1 VSFQGKSAIVT
12 GGARG
17 IGRAIAIA
25 LAKQGC
31 NIAFNY
37 AKSADAANQLVE
49 EIQSLGVRAL
59 ASQTD
64 VANHEAAKD
73 MVAQVKEQLGGIDY
87 LVNNA
92 GITKD
97 KLLMMMSE
105 DDWDAVL
112 DTNLKGV
119 FNMSKPVA
127 TLMLKKRAGS
137 ILNITSISG
146 VVGMAGQTNYSS
158 SKAGMIGFTKA
169 LAKEIA
175 SRGITVNALALG
187 FIDTD
192 MTTVLPDEYKTKML
206 DMVPLKRFGTV
217 EDVTN
222 VALFL
227 LSDAAKYI
235 TGQVIQVDGGLA
247 M

>member
-1 VSFQGKSAIVT
+1 MSFQGKSAIVT

>member
-12 GGARG
+12 GATRG

-25 LAKQGC
+25 LAEQGC

-37 AKSADAANQLVE
+37 AKSAEAANKLVE
-49 EIQSLGVRAL
+49 DIQTLGARA
-59 ASQTD
+59 AAFQCD
-64 VANHEAAKD
+64 VANHEAAKE
-73 MVAQVKEQLGGIDY
+73 MVAQVKDAFGGVDY

-105 DDWDAVL
+105 EDWDSVL

-146 VVGMAGQTNYSS
+146 VVGMPGQTNYSS

-175 SRGITVNALALG
+175 SRSITVNALALG
-187 FIDTD
+187 LIDTD
-192 MTTVLPDEYKTKML
+192 MTSVLPEEYQKKML
-206 DMVPLKRFGTV
+206 DMVPLKRFGKV
-217 EDVTN
+217 EDVTAA
-222 VALFL
+222 ALFL
-227 LSDAAKYI
+227 LSDSAKYI
-235 TGQVIQVDGGLA
+235 TGQVVQVDGGLA

>member
-1 VSFQGKSAIVT
+1 MTFQGKSAIVT
-12 GGARG
+12 GATRG
-17 IGRAIAIA
+17 IGRAIALA
-25 LAKQGC
+25 LAEKGC

-37 AKSADAANQLVE
+37 AKSAEAANKLVE
-49 EIQSLGVRAL
+49 EIQTHGVRAI
-59 ASQTD
+59 AFQAD

-73 MVAQVKEQLGGIDY
+73 MVAQVKEQFGGVDY
-87 LVNNA
+87 LINNA

-105 DDWDAVL
+105 EDWDSVL

-127 TLMLKKRAGS
+127 TLMLKKRSGS

-158 SKAGMIGFTKA
+158 SKAGMVGFTKA

-187 FIDTD
+187 LIETD
-192 MTTVLPDEYKTKML
+192 MTSVLPEEYQKKML
-206 DMVPLKRFGTV
+206 DMVPLKRFGQV
-217 EDVTN
+217 ADVTAA
-222 VALFL
+222 ALFL
-227 LSDAAKYI
+227 LSDGAKYI